1 MSEAVSEDEQT
12 LDRVI
17 YQAARAYVLG
27 RLKSKYALSWDP
39 ALAANPV
46 WRKNYEDK
54 KEKVA
59 REAFLAVRSRTG
71 ADFVGYFAGMICSVP
86 QRLSERAFLEIA
98 RALHDE
104 QEDEKEIERVRSL
117 TLLALSASA

>member
-1 MSEAVSEDEQT
+1 MSDATSEDEQIVE
-12 LDRVI
+12 RFI

-39 ALAANPV
+39 ALAANPM
-46 WRKNYEDK
+46 WRSSYEAR
-54 KEKVA
+54 KERIA

-71 ADFVGYFAGMICSVP
+71 ATFVGYFTGMICSIP
-86 QRLSERAFLEIA
+86 QRISERAFLEVA
-98 RALHDE
+98 RALADE
-104 QEDEKEIERVRSL
+104 QAIERVRSL